1 MIVRLSK
8 RYFGHTNRIWFSWT
22 SLQNVKHRWSYN
34 STTFLCQTL
43 RQQKAWMTLQWEVYC
58 KSWDIV
64 ARRELTRRP
73 VSFLVDCSRCLITD
87 THYKRHRGPALYK
100 HGSPFLSSC
109 PVRVNWHLF
118 FFLFIYL
125 FFICPNADLRNG
137 HRHRICATVI

>member
-1 MIVRLSK
+1 MMIVRLSK
-8 RYFGHTNRIWFSWT
+8 RYFGHTNRILVF
-22 SLQNVKHRWSYN
+22 LIVQNVKHRWSYN

-118 FFLFIYL
+118 FFYLFIYFL
-125 FFICPNADLRNG
+125 YAQTLTSETAIGTASVPQ
-137 HRHRICATVI
+137 